1 MEQLELSEF
10 DLQKLIEK
18 YGTTFYIYD
27 GNKIK
32 KNGELFM
39 KTFKYVLPKFKQFFA
54 VKALPNPFILQI
66 LADVGMGFDCS
77 SPLEIILA
85 KRFTDDIIY
94 TSNFTSVTDL
104 IFALENNVL
113 INLDSIDG
121 LYNLIEAVK
130 ISKLNLPDTICF
142 RYNPSFD
149 CETSF
154 SKFGHLNIGGYKSK
168 FGIDLNNLVKAYKL
182 ASEIGIKKFGIH
194 IMIGSSVLNY
204 EYWDMIINIL
214 FDAMKQI
221 CFINNM
227 KFDFINLGGGIGIN
241 YYPTDEKIDLNILV
255 SSINTSL
262 QKYSKIYEIDC
273 DNIYMECGRY
283 ITGPYGWFVSV
294 CKSIKE
300 TDDVIFYGLDTTIC
314 NMLRV
319 GIYSSSYHHIIVP
332 RLKSEKTLIKS
343 NVVGTLC
350 ENNDWFGKEIML
362 PIGIKKDDIFVI
374 YNAGAHCSAM
384 QSNYNGKLKCP
395 ELLIYNDNIIQ
406 IRKKQSIED
415 ILREYEL

>member
-1 MEQLELSEF
+1 MEELELSEH
-10 DLQKLIEK
+10 DLQKLVEK

-27 GNKIK
+27 GNKIR
-32 KNGELFM
+32 KNSEVFM
-39 KTFKYVLPKFKQFFA
+39 KTFKSVLPNFKQYYA

-66 LADVGMGFDCS
+66 LAEAGMGFDCS

-94 TSNFTSVTDL
+94 TSNFTSISDL
-104 IFALENNVL
+104 AFALENNVL

-130 ISKLNLPDTICF
+130 LTKINMPDTICF
-142 RYNPSFD
+142 RYNPSVVIESD
-149 CETSF
+149 C
-154 SKFGHLNIGGYKSK
+154 LDIGGCTSK
-168 FGIDLNNLVKAYKL
+168 FGINLNALVKAYGL
-182 ASEIGIKKFGIH
+182 AIELGIKKFGIH
-194 IMIGSSVLNY
+194 IMVGSNILDY
-204 EYWDMIINIL
+204 DYWNMIIDRL
-214 FDAMKQI
+214 FEAMKRI

-241 YYPTDEKIDLNILV
+241 YLPTDKKMDLNNLV
-255 SSINTSL
+255 NTINTSL
-262 QKYSKIYEIDC
+262 QKYSKIYDVNCE
-273 DNIYMECGRY
+273 NIYMESGRY
-283 ITGPYGWFVSV
+283 ITGPYGWFISV

-300 TDDVIFYGLDTTIC
+300 TDDIVFYGLDTTIC

-319 GIYSSSYHHIIVP
+319 GIYESSYHHIIIP
-332 RLKSEKTLIKS
+332 RLFLEKTLIKS

-362 PIGIKKDDIFVI
+362 PVGIKKDDIFVI
-374 YNAGAHCSAM
+374 CNAGAHCSAM

-395 ELLIYNDNIIQ
+395 ELMIYNDKIIQ
-406 IRKKQSIED
+406 IRKKQTIED
-415 ILREYEL
+415 ILKEYEL